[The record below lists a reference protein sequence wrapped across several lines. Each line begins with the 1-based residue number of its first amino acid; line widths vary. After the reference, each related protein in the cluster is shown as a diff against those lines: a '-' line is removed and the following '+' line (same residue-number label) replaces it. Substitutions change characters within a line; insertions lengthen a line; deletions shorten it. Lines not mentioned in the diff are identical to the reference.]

1 MVESNLLSYVLKLPE
16 IPKIRP
22 MRSDEWATF
31 HQLDA
36 EIFLKDDQMGEES
49 FLKRVQKPGF
59 LAIETKQSHLAGYLI
74 LGQFTD
80 EIGHL
85 GRIGVNKALQS
96 QGLGSQLMT
105 YALNWFQ
112 QKEHVKEVQ
121 LYTQIDNIHAQGLY
135 KKFRFKVIGQTW
147 HYFIP
152 FASLK
157 STGTF
162 SLQIAKP
169 SEYQHI
175 ANLYPHSPPLGA
187 LHQFLERKQFIY
199 TLKNQSNKI
208 VGACRFNPGF
218 PGCFPFEL
226 NDVSGFDDYA
236 LGFQPLCE
244 PPSDF
249 LRITFH
255 ENEPLVQLC
264 ETREYRLHHTLFRMQ
279 LILKK

>member
-1 MVESNLLSYVLKLPE
+1 MAENNLLSHVLKLPA
-16 IPKIRP
+16 IPMIRP
-22 MRSDEWATF
+22 MRRDEWETF
-31 HQLDA
+31 HQVDA
-36 EIFLKDDQMGEES
+36 EIFHKDDQIDEES

-59 LAIETKQSHLAGYLI
+59 LAMETKTGSLAGYLI

-85 GRIGVNKALQS
+85 GRIGVHKALQS
-96 QGLGSQLMT
+96 QSFGSSLMT

-121 LYTQIDNIHAQGLY
+121 LYTQIDNIHAQALY
-135 KKFRFKVIGQTW
+135 KKFGFKVIGQTW

-157 STGTF
+157 PTGNF
-162 SLQIAKP
+162 SLQIAQP
-169 SEYQHI
+169 PEYPQI
-175 ANLYPHSPPLGA
+175 ADLYPHALPLGA
-187 LHQFLERKQFIY
+187 IHRFLERKQFIY
-199 TLKNQSNKI
+199 TLKDHSNKI
-208 VGACRFNPGF
+208 VGACRFSPRF

-226 NDVSGFDDYA
+226 DDLSGFDDYI

-255 ENEPLVQLC
+255 ENEPLVLLC
-264 ETREYRLHHTLFRMQ
+264 ETRRYRLHHTLFRMQ
-279 LILKK
+279 YLLKK